1 MWMEETVG
9 TRISEMRT
17 DQALATGANVLATV
31 CPFCLQMFEDAI
43 KAKGAEESIRAM
55 DIAEL
60 VAAAIED
67 KVAKTEVVKKEQS
80 QVEET
85 PQKEKPQEEPPEK
98 EAIQEEPPQQ

>member
-17 DQALATGANVLATV
+17 DEAMKTEASVLATA

-43 KAKGAEESIRAM
+43 KAKEASESIRAL

-60 VAAAIED
+60 VAQAIE
-67 KVAKTEVVKKEQS
+67 E
-80 QVEET
+80 
-85 PQKEKPQEEPPEK
+85 
-98 EAIQEEPPQQ
+98 